1 VSSLLGGLAFSPC
14 LLIPKRLI
22 FDSGIDIGVDSTTSE
37 DVTWFNLWTYT
48 IESETIRNVWL
59 CPFGS
64 LAKNPLANI
73 GWTVNQYNG
82 PALALTQE

>member
-1 VSSLLGGLAFSPC
+1 VN
-14 LLIPKRLI
+14 
-22 FDSGIDIGVDSTTSE
+22 

-73 GWTVNQYNG
+73 GWTFTNRKRYPV
-82 PALALTQE
+82 LLTYTVEQTLLGNAGDLKETAQRVKGY